1 MIIQVFH
8 QFHLLLYIHH
18 SAYLY
23 ITVAHIVDVKP
34 QSIKKKKNEKLSVKT
49 QNNRPHTFF
58 WSTSIIRW
66 IISIISCSSE
76 PIFSS
81 NNPEVITWN
90 KHKYCLL
97 LFSVYVSTFAIG
109 TTVVI
114 DGNREDG
121 DVIEDSNV
129 AGEYVRNRLQLGSNS
144 AVIVNLASNRK
155 KKGDTMVRGKNTM
168 LLENWKKSIIDSITI
183 DDNQ

>member
-1 MIIQVFH
+1 
-8 QFHLLLYIHH
+8 L
-18 SAYLY
+18 
-23 ITVAHIVDVKP
+23 
-34 QSIKKKKNEKLSVKT
+34 
-49 QNNRPHTFF
+49 
-58 WSTSIIRW
+58 
-66 IISIISCSSE
+66 
-76 PIFSS
+76 
-81 NNPEVITWN
+81 
-90 KHKYCLL
+90 
-97 LFSVYVSTFAIG
+97 SVYVSTFAIG

-168 LLENWKKSIIDSITI
+168 LLEN
-183 DDNQ
+183 